1 MNIIFVCTGNTCRS
15 PMAQGYLESKKIPW
29 LNVISRGIY
38 ADGSAV
44 SVNSADA
51 MEEIGIDIKK
61 HISAPLT
68 KEDIKWADRII
79 CLSPNHYNIL
89 SSMGIGSKKL
99 SVLGEGISDP
109 FGWDLSVYRKC
120 RDEIIEAVDELFE
133 KGFFSLLQ
141 IIPIEE
147 RHIGAIAKLE
157 KVCFSEPWSAE
168 TLLDSYKRGT
178 KFFVAE
184 NEKDILGY
192 IGFSAV
198 AGEGYITNVAV
209 FPKYRRMGVGTAIV
223 NEAVSYCKKENL
235 EFLSLE
241 VRKSN
246 DEAIRL
252 YEKSGF
258 KCVGERKDFYRNPK
272 ENALIM
278 TIYFK

>member
-15 PMAQGYLESKKIPW
+15 PMAQGYLKSKKIPW
-29 LNVISRGIY
+29 INVISRGIY
-38 ADGSAV
+38 ADGSPV
-44 SVNSADA
+44 SENSSVVMA
-51 MEEIGIDIKK
+51 ELGIDIKD
-61 HISAPLT
+61 HISQSLT
-68 KEDIKWADRII
+68 KDDINRADRIV
-79 CLSPNHYNIL
+79 CLSHNHYKVL
-89 SSMGIGSKKL
+89 KAAGIGAKKL
-99 SVLGEGISDP
+99 SVLGNGICDP
-109 FGWDLSVYRKC
+109 FGCDVSVYRQC
-120 RDEIIEAVDELFE
+120 RDEIAKAIDELFE
-133 KGFFSLLQ
+133 EGFFSLLQ
-141 IIPIEE
+141 INSIEE

-192 IGFSAV
+192 IGFSV
-198 AGEGYITNVAV
+198 IAGEGYITNVAV
-209 FPKYRRMGVGTAIV
+209 FPKYRNSGVGTALV

-246 DEAIRL
+246 EQAIRL
-252 YEKSGF
+252 YEKAGF
-258 KCVGERKDFYRNPK
+258 KVVGERKDFYRNPK

-278 TIYFK
+278 TVYFN